1 MLTLE
6 KMRAELAKLRKE
18 YDDMMRNN
26 EIFTPAQSAH
36 TTELIMKIQE
46 LENDIKNVADWPLTT
61 EIEKLNRLSSKED
74 IADAKVALKEFE
86 ESILPKFLEAFYPNL
101 LENPVAY
108 EMQRQEALKL
118 LSRLDTEGLT
128 AVADIVNLMR
138 SEITLGERTDFVSLL
153 LFGVEGYFKE
163 QNIHT
168 GNVFWELDR
177 IKFDFL
183 GRYDRESLLQQ
194 FRDYKKARKIFINF
208 LYERKEQ
215 AGA

>member
-6 KMRAELAKLRKE
+6 KMKAELEKLRKE
-18 YDDMMRNN
+18 YDDTMRNN
-26 EIFTPAQSAH
+26 EFFTPAQSANM
-36 TTELIMKIQE
+36 TELVGRIKQ
-46 LENDIKNVADWPLTT
+46 LEDDIKKVELWPLTLQV
-61 EIEKLNRLSSKED
+61 EKLDRLATEEE
-74 IADAKVALKEFE
+74 IADAKVAIREFE
-86 ESILPKFLEAFYPNL
+86 KNVLPKFLEAFYPNL

-128 AVADIVNLMR
+128 AVTDIINSMR

-168 GNVFWELDR
+168 GNVFWEFDR
-177 IKFDFL
+177 VKFDYL